1 MPGSGQFVFVNLFH
15 PPLGGPMTASA
26 VRQGL
31 RSLSRRAG
39 LGRAIHPHMLRHSA
53 GTEMAEA
60 GVGIEVIQAL
70 LGHRSIT
77 SAQVYVHPSQDRVR
91 EAVEAVEK
99 VSQTRRARRNKGD
112 CR

>member
-1 MPGSGQFVFVNLFH
+1 MC
-15 PPLGGPMTASA
+15 
-26 VRQGL
+26 RQ
-31 RSLSRRAG
+31 R
-39 LGRAIHPHMLRHSA
+39 GRQHLLRHAA
-53 GTEMAEA
+53 GTEMAAA

-77 SAQVYVHPSQDRVR
+77 SAQVYVHPSQGGVR
-91 EAVEAVEK
+91 EAVQAMEK